1 MNTDEEQFVKA
12 LKRKDREAQKEL
24 YNQLAPKMLGVC
36 MRYTHSRDEA
46 QDLLHDG
53 FIKVFENIGSL
64 SSTQKIAPWV
74 KQIMVNTS
82 INYIS
87 RSRDVLYADLSQFT
101 IPEPEPK
108 EDIIN
113 YKGKKFTPEQIIH
126 AIQSLPNLYRIVFNM
141 HNVENI
147 PYQQIANQLHKPL
160 STIRSIQARAR
171 RLLQEHLNNL
181 P

>member
-1 MNTDEEQFVKA
+1 
-12 LKRKDREAQKEL
+12 
-24 YNQLAPKMLGVC
+24 
-36 MRYTHSRDEA
+36 
-46 QDLLHDG
+46 
-53 FIKVFENIGSL
+53 
-64 SSTQKIAPWV
+64 
-74 KQIMVNTS
+74 MVNIS

-108 EDIIN
+108 EDTIN
-113 YKGKKFTPEQIIH
+113 YKGKKFTPEQIVH

>member
-64 SSTQKIAPWV
+64 SSTQKIEPWV
-74 KQIMVNTS
+74 RQIMVNTS

-87 RSRDVLYADLSQFT
+87 RSCDVLY
-101 IPEPEPK
+101 
-108 EDIIN
+108 
-113 YKGKKFTPEQIIH
+113 
-126 AIQSLPNLYRIVFNM
+126 PNLYRIVFNM

>member
-64 SSTQKIAPWV
+64 SSTQKIEPWV
-74 KQIMVNTS
+74 RQIMVNIS

-113 YKGKKFTPEQIIH
+113 YKGKKFTPEQIVH

-160 STIRSIQARAR
+160 STIRSIQDRFR
-171 RLLQEHLNNL
+171 EEL
-181 P
+181 